1 MDALQTWFDPLNAA
15 VAGSDS
21 AAEGIGPDAEETK
34 LLLDIGKIV
43 AARGPQRYYAMLTA
57 FSIGRALGRA
67 EATGDSVEGPE
78 FLRRA
83 AASLE
88 ELAPQ
93 TGRIDP

>member
-1 MDALQTWFDPLNAA
+1 MDAVEAWFEPLNVA
-15 VAGSDS
+15 VAGSGS
-21 AAEGIGPDAEETK
+21 AAEGIGPNSEETK
-34 LLLDIGKIV
+34 LLLDIGKVV

-67 EATGDSVEGPE
+67 EATREGVDGPE

-88 ELAPQ
+88 ELSPE
-93 TGRIDP
+93 TGRIDT